1 MFRNPNIR
9 ISNYLSNQYHVQEL
23 IILISSLIIGYSVVS
38 FGYRYFLDN
47 SMFFAFYPILA
58 YALIKSYFYGRNIE
72 SGVFGYLF
80 TAPLKRRTTLLVSHF
95 IDIIILPSAMIIE
108 ISLLLYSKFFYIPVE
123 DVILYWI
130 ASVAVISLFIAAG
143 RIIGVFV
150 RDGIVSMGVL
160 FAVYEA
166 ISIGLNSKNK
176 FYENIIS
183 FFYLNLFSINPSAI
197 LIESIIVLVVSI
209 LMVVI
214 STKLLLNSGLKSG
227 R

>member
-9 ISNYLSNQYHVQEL
+9 ISDYLSNQYHVQEL
-23 IILISSLIIGYSVVS
+23 IILISSLIIGYSAVS
-38 FGYRYFLDN
+38 FGYRYFLYN
-47 SMFFAFYPILA
+47 SMSFAFYPILA

-108 ISLLLYSKFFYIPVE
+108 ISLLLYIKFFYIPVE
-123 DVILYWI
+123 DVVLYWI

-150 RDGIVSMGVL
+150 RDGIASMGVL
-160 FAVYEA
+160 FAAYEA
-166 ISIGLNSKNK
+166 ISIAGNSKNK
-176 FYENIIS
+176 ADIELELYFH
-183 FFYLNLFSINPSAI
+183 LNLSSIDPFYI
-197 LIESIIVLVVSI
+197 LIESIVVLVVSI

-214 STKLLLNSGLKSG
+214 SSRLLLNFGLKSG